1 MGHFHRFYTPDALQ
15 QLARALVDDPAKEL
29 SGDDKWYLWATVA
42 EGRVEFTLQ
51 QIAAI
56 GKIKTGVDRDRV
68 YTPDALQQL
77 ARALVDDP
85 GKELSW
91 EDKWYKMKKATQHA
105 RHRHMYPKRSQRI
118 YQKLYNGIKKKVA
131 GVKK

>member
-1 MGHFHRFYTPDALQ
+1 MPVRKNHEGGEMVM
-15 QLARALVDDPAKEL
+15 LAQALVDDPAKEL

-77 ARALVDDP
+77 AQALVDDP

-91 EDKWYKMKKATQHA
+91 EDKWYLWAAVVVATGWPWLRSHLCAKRA
-105 RHRHMYPKRSQRI
+105 R
-118 YQKLYNGIKKKVA
+118 VA
-131 GVKK
+131 STGSG

>member
-1 MGHFHRFYTPDALQ
+1 MELQ
-15 QLARALVDDPAKEL
+15 HMPVRKNHEGGEMVMLAQALVDDPAKEL

-91 EDKWYKMKKATQHA
+91 EDKWY
-105 RHRHMYPKRSQRI
+105 
-118 YQKLYNGIKKKVA
+118 LWVA
-131 GVKK
+131 VAKGRVVFTVQQIAAIGKIAVDADRCPNP